1 MRIVRFWV
9 VLIGIGTLVSACAQT
24 EFAVKISPPD
34 IPANTVGSTP
44 QPGAT
49 DVSVVGAEKMNFVL
63 NPLTTVCFPVKF
75 KVTYADAVTKSIK
88 DTIARVAVGTTG
100 NPRHFTVAIADFN
113 ARVLSLMV
121 DPFVF
126 RHDAEVRVTLQ
137 SREENPGG
145 TPIEKMGQASLYYE
159 SARDNSGFC
168 DKGQDALAYALQ
180 KTMSEAL
187 SDLAG
192 AIRADGDSVRPG
204 RKKEPIPGS

>member
-9 VLIGIGTLVSACAQT
+9 ALIGIGTLLSACAQT
-24 EFAVKISPPD
+24 DFAVKISPPD
-34 IPANTVGSTP
+34 IPTNTAGSAS

-49 DVSVVGAEKMNFVL
+49 NVSVVGAEKMNFVL
-63 NPLTTVCFPVKF
+63 NPLTTVCFPVNF

-88 DTIARVAVGTTG
+88 ETISRVAVGTAG
-100 NPRHFTVAIADFN
+100 NPRHFTIAIADFN

-126 RHDAEVRVTLQ
+126 RHDAEVRVTLH
-137 SREENPGG
+137 SREEISGG
-145 TPIEKMGQASLYYE
+145 QPIEKMGQASLYYE

-168 DKGQDALAYALQ
+168 DKGQDALAHALQ
-180 KTMSEAL
+180 KTMSDAL

-192 AIRADGDSVRPG
+192 AIQTGGVSVRPDG
-204 RKKEPIPGS
+204 TKESIPGS